1 MVLIKFSERII
12 MATDEGIRLGFS
24 DGRPLLTSLAD
35 INHALADIGSH
46 VWPLDLHHASPDI
59 QRLLLQPALT
69 KAEAERVE
77 AHFLLP
83 RERLLGVIAGAGRA
97 PHVPGGGALTTEVLT
112 HGYSY
117 PQLYLVQDKVDYSRF
132 DRFHVNVADDGTGV
146 DEVMQLL
153 SGSGIVIVQRLR
165 NVSVLTLH
173 LDSPGWIVTYDG
185 DNPHIGS
192 LTKAEPGTKV
202 LVQAIGPARWRMRY
216 EGDVRI

>member
-1 MVLIKFSERII
+1 
-12 MATDEGIRLGFS
+12 MAADEGVRLRFS

-35 INHALADIGSH
+35 INRILADIGSH
-46 VWPLDLHHASPDI
+46 VWPLDLRRAPSEI
-59 QRLLLQPALT
+59 QRLLQQPTLT
-69 KAEAERVE
+69 KTEAEKVE

-83 RERLLGVIAGAGRA
+83 RERLLEVIAVAGRA
-97 PHVPGGGALTTEVLT
+97 PHVRGGGALTTEVLT
-112 HGYSY
+112 HAYSY
-117 PQLYLVQDKVDYSRF
+117 PQLYLVQDNVDYSRF

-165 NVSVLTLH
+165 KASVLTLH
-173 LDSPGWIVTYDG
+173 LDSPGWIATYDG
-185 DNPHIGS
+185 NNSHIGS

-216 EGDVRI
+216 EDDSASEHLGGGTQR